1 MFYEWST
8 YREFSLSE
16 KSELFVSGLLGLN
29 EGYVSD
35 GHDGANFYAI
45 SIGIDRKIT
54 NNFVVFGHGMQSFA
68 INPDFTMSGDDQLKD
83 FFHFGLGLQ
92 WNF

>member
-1 MFYEWST
+1 MTTYRFRWVPLDGTYSMDAEGMFYEWST

-16 KSELFVSGLLGLN
+16 KSELFVSGILGLN

-45 SIGIDRKIT
+45 SIGIDRRIT
-54 NNFVVFGHGMQSFA
+54 NNFVVFGHGYAKFCHRS
-68 INPDFTMSGDDQLKD
+68 
-83 FFHFGLGLQ
+83 
-92 WNF
+92 